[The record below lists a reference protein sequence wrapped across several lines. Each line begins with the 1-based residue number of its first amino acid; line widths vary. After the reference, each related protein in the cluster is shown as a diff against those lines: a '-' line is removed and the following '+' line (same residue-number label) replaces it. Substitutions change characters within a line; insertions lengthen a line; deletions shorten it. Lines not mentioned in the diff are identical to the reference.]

1 MKFKISSGLKN
12 IIGKELIVDDF
23 VAIFELVKNSFDAY
37 ADRVDLYFYED
48 KIYLL
53 DNGKGMSKSDIENKW
68 LFVAYS
74 AKADK
79 TEDKELS
86 SDYRKNLRATRQSYA
101 GNKGVGR
108 FSCDRL
114 GASLKIQSKCITEPD
129 VNFVTIDW
137 ADFEED
143 QSTQFD
149 DVQVKYNKK
158 REFSLPKEL
167 SDLNFETG
175 TILEISHLRDPDSW
189 DRAKLKKLKA
199 SIAKLIDPFGIK
211 KDFNIYIHAPAE
223 REQDKKELLKKS
235 DVDQD
240 SPYLDIING
249 KISNL
254 VFEKLAT
261 KTTRIKTRLSNDC
274 KTIKTELVDRGER
287 VYLIEEPSEFES
299 LESTSVEIE
308 LFYMNTIAKNN
319 FSRSMGIASVQF
331 GSVFLFHNGFRVV
344 PIGDPKDDYFH
355 LNTRKAQGYARYL
368 GTREILG
375 LIDVKG
381 DNTKFKEA
389 SSRDKG
395 LLPTP
400 ASIELTELF
409 FDKALKRL
417 EAYVSKVSWPDKL
430 DAESDDLSRI
440 LTDQGKTR
448 VIEVLSKLIS
458 GKNIKLLE
466 FSESMIDTI
475 SIRDESFESTIRNLQ
490 VFAEKSDAEN
500 LQDKIDL
507 ALNRYNDLKAA
518 EAAAREEAERE
529 KKIRF
534 AAELEAKRARDEKL
548 AAEKERDK
556 ASQSLKSAEKKIGIV
571 ESALTEEKK
580 RNLFLKQASSVELD
594 TVRNFHH
601 QIGIYSSNIS
611 HYIQH
616 KLDTLNHGEP
626 LSIDDAKSLLEEI
639 SFRNQQILTIS
650 RIATL
655 ADYRMSAESIT
666 DDIIEFSKQYLE
678 NVASQYNPDIEVS
691 WTTDNTEWVMEF
703 MPLELMIVIDNLV
716 HNAAKPNTGCTKIT
730 FASRTT
736 NKDRLEIDIFDDG
749 LGFAEHLQLDI
760 ESVFE
765 MGVTTT
771 DGSGLGLYHV
781 RQVINSMG
789 GSIKVDLEYEDG
801 AKFVVRFAR

>member
-1 MKFKISSGLKN
+1 MKFKISSGLKD

-37 ADRVDLYFYED
+37 ADRVDLYFDED
-48 KIYLL
+48 KIYLI

-74 AKADK
+74 AKSDK
-79 TEDKELS
+79 TEDKALS
-86 SDYRKNLRATRQSYA
+86 NDYRKNLRATRQSYA

-114 GASLKIQSKCITEPD
+114 GANLTIQSKSSSETE
-129 VNFVTIDW
+129 VNLVTIDW
-137 ADFEED
+137 GEFEVD
-143 QSTQFD
+143 QNMQFQ
-149 DVQVKYNKK
+149 DVLIEHHKE
-158 REFSLPKEL
+158 RDFSLPEEL
-167 SDLNFETG
+167 SGLQFDTG
-175 TILEISHLRDPDSW
+175 TILEISRLRDPESW

-211 KDFNIYIHAPAE
+211 KDFDIYIHAPAE
-223 REQDKKELLKKS
+223 KDRDKKELLNNS

-240 SPYLDIING
+240 SPYFDIING

-254 VFEKLAT
+254 VFERLAA
-261 KTTRIKTRLSNDC
+261 KTTRIKTILSNDC
-274 KTIKTELVDRGER
+274 TKITTELIDRGER
-287 VYLIEEPSEFES
+287 VYKIEEPSTFKA
-299 LESTSVEIE
+299 LHSTSLSVE
-308 LFYMNTIAKNN
+308 LYYMNTVAKIN
-319 FSRSMGIASVQF
+319 FTRSMGVPVNQF
-331 GSVFLFHNGFRVV
+331 GSVFLFLNGFRVV
-344 PIGDPKDDYFH
+344 PIGDPNDDYFQ
-355 LNTRKAQGYARYL
+355 LNARKAQGYARYL
-368 GTREILG
+368 GTREVLG

-381 DNTKFKEA
+381 DNSKFREA

-395 LLPTP
+395 LIPTQ
-400 ASIELTELF
+400 ASTELSEYVF
-409 FDKALKRL
+409 EKALKRL

-430 DAESDDLSRI
+430 DSDSADLSRI

-580 RNLFLKQASSVELD
+580 RNLFLKQASSVEID

-678 NVASQYNPDIEVS
+678 NVASQYHPDIEVS

-736 NKDRLEIDIFDDG
+736 SKDRLEIDIFDDG

-760 ESVFE
+760 ESVFD